1 MIEKYFFFGFG
12 QVAKYLVNDLIK
24 SKKKFEFVVTTTSKS
39 LKKKFK
45 GKTYF
50 SLNFN
55 GTNFDKKIN
64 NYLKRS
70 NYLIIS
76 IPPYKGKDYVISKF
90 GRLIKTLN
98 LKKTIYLSATSVYGN
113 HNGKWVNEKSVL
125 KPSSDFGK
133 SRLIAEK
140 RWLKLNKNSK
150 LNLIILR
157 LSGIYSR
164 ENNPIKRL
172 KSGPKIY
179 ISKKNQFFSRIRVED
194 ISRTIKKI
202 FENKKI
208 YNEII
213 NVSDDLPAS
222 SENVTKFASKLLN
235 IKKLKPISF
244 QKLEGKMIRSFY
256 RDSKKVSNKKMKKLL
271 KIKLLYPTYKAGL
284 KNLFNK
290 SF

>member
-1 MIEKYFFFGFG
+1 M
-12 QVAKYLVNDLIK
+12 
-24 SKKKFEFVVTTTSKS
+24 
-39 LKKKFK
+39 
-45 GKTYF
+45 
-50 SLNFN
+50 
-55 GTNFDKKIN
+55 
-64 NYLKRS
+64 
-70 NYLIIS
+70 
-76 IPPYKGKDYVISKF
+76 
-90 GRLIKTLN
+90 
-98 LKKTIYLSATSVYGN
+98 KKTIYLSATSVYGN